1 MNWRG
6 AVDSRRAEAYL
17 WNRRR
22 NRAINS
28 SFFTLQGHFRFDEAR
43 PGVPLFS
50 FAEIKCKKYGL

>member
-1 MNWRG
+1 MNLHG

-28 SFFTLQGHFRFDEAR
+28 RLLYLVRAR
-43 PGVPLFS
+43 PF
-50 FAEIKCKKYGL
+50 